1 MIDTRALRELMADPA
16 QTREALASIEGYGDQ
31 IIPELRAILESDQSI
46 ARDVAAIGLAD
57 LGAPDADDL
66 LLAVL
71 RRFDYSTLPG
81 PSYNLFGETITR
93 IQEGLIAG
101 RRIDVTDEMVR
112 ALDASVPNKPEWID
126 VRQDAIRTLGEAPG
140 PAPERVVDIL
150 LDAVATESE
159 GVIAPLA
166 IDVLEEIA
174 PDVWP
179 RAVKVYRDRPDAQ
192 LDLIRYASPE

>member
-150 LDAVATESE
+150 LDAVAS
-159 GVIAPLA
+159 L
-166 IDVLEEIA
+166 
-174 PDVWP
+174 
-179 RAVKVYRDRPDAQ
+179 RA
-192 LDLIRYASPE
+192 